1 MGSGAAKT
9 LRVSIVTETY
19 PPPEINGVTN
29 TLHRLVEGLQ
39 RRGHRV
45 HVTRPRQKGE
55 RTAKVCGSH
64 ARPEKISH
72 ASPDPLLHPGHL
84 PRVSQKPLSRPGESL
99 PRAQRG
105 GLGRGGQRAKIRAF
119 CNTLLPAG
127 AAEPAI
133 CESDGERRETLVP
146 GLPIPGYPS
155 LRFGLPVYRRLRRM
169 WRKTPPDVI
178 YIATQG
184 PLGHAALEA
193 ARADGIPILTGFHT
207 WFHTYSGHYGV
218 SVLERW
224 IIAALRRFRNRSGTT
239 LVPTE
244 KLRTELM
251 DLGIRNVHVLSRG
264 VDTELFNPGR
274 RREELRRSWG
284 CRSGGRVVLY
294 VGRLAS
300 EKNLALVFQAF
311 EDIASKTPDAKLVFV
326 GDGPELERL
335 RHTHPEVLLTGAKVG
350 VELAEHYA
358 SGDLFLFPSLTETF
372 GNVVPEAMASG
383 LAVVAFDYG
392 AAGIHIRNWEN
403 GVTVPVGDTD
413 AFREA
418 AGDVARLRSMG
429 KGARATAEGMS
440 WEGVIEDL
448 EERLVEVIGCH
459 RREHRHETLATAPE

>member
-1 MGSGAAKT
+1 MKRWCRVCPSQVISACASVCRSIGAC
-9 LRVSIVTETY
+9 
-19 PPPEINGVTN
+19 
-29 TLHRLVEGLQ
+29 
-39 RRGHRV
+39 
-45 HVTRPRQKGE
+45 GE
-55 RTAKVCGSH
+55 CG
-64 ARPEKISH
+64 
-72 ASPDPLLHPGHL
+72 
-84 PRVSQKPLSRPGESL
+84 
-99 PRAQRG
+99 
-105 GLGRGGQRAKIRAF
+105 
-119 CNTLLPAG
+119 
-127 AAEPAI
+127 
-133 CESDGERRETLVP
+133 
-146 GLPIPGYPS
+146 
-155 LRFGLPVYRRLRRM
+155 
-169 WRKTPPDVI
+169 TPPDVI

-207 WFHTYSGHYGV
+207 RFHTYSGHYGV
-218 SVLERW
+218 GVLERW
-224 IIAALRRFRNRSGTT
+224 IIAALRRFHNRSGTT

-264 VDTELFNPGR
+264 VDMELFNPGR

-284 CRSGGRVVLY
+284 CRSGGQVVLY

-372 GNVVPEAMASG
+372 GNVVPEAVASG

-403 GVTVPVGDTD
+403 GVTVPGKSST
-413 AFREA
+413 EA
-418 AGDVARLRSMG
+418 
-429 KGARATAEGMS
+429 KGA
-440 WEGVIEDL
+440 
-448 EERLVEVIGCH
+448 
-459 RREHRHETLATAPE
+459 